1 MIPPKAHTPSRG
13 SCSPKTPSLAPTPPH
28 DVWSQSRP
36 WEHWVTPCQTGGGLR
51 AAQFSQPPPNLGQP
65 LAGLWAHR
73 FSTGGHPSS
82 LAPNPLHP
90 PGVSYHPPPRTT

>member
-36 WEHWVTPCQTGGGLR
+36 WEHWVTPCQTGGSLR